1 MAQVELS
8 PVSLPVVS
16 LTRDR
21 FMGLVHRPAW
31 RLILLASEAGL
42 GALMLVLVVGGVRSA
57 SRGTRH
63 GGGFHPSGI
72 ALALGAEMVSL
83 VAMAMIPRWL
93 LASQRYRLRRRDA
106 VAVALAANAI
116 SVAVP
121 GGSVAAP
128 VWAGGQ
134 YQRRGASTSA
144 SAWTV
149 IAGGF
154 ISTVTLV
161 LLLVVGL
168 GTAGVLS
175 PALTLGAAL
184 AALVV
189 AGATLWLVRRAGLA
203 AAVPSNLSGRRQRW
217 GVELR
222 RRAGEIAVGRA
233 GWGRGGAVLGAG
245 TVNWVADSIA
255 LVGAFVAFGLPVP
268 WAGLLIAYGASQAAG
283 ALVPLP
289 GGLGVVDGSLFGSL
303 VAIGVAPHNAVAVV
317 ALYRIVG
324 YWLPA
329 LAGLPAYVAVRRY
342 GLPASSGPT
351 RSAGARPWLCSRRL
365 PGPTPARGVVTD
377 ASAERA
383 AVAGRCRRTPRTDE
397 ERVSVSK
404 SP

>member
-1 MAQVELS
+1 
-8 PVSLPVVS
+8 
-16 LTRDR
+16 
-21 FMGLVHRPAW
+21 
-31 RLILLASEAGL
+31 
-42 GALMLVLVVGGVRSA
+42 
-57 SRGTRH
+57 
-63 GGGFHPSGI
+63 
-72 ALALGAEMVSL
+72 
-83 VAMAMIPRWL
+83 
-93 LASQRYRLRRRDA
+93 
-106 VAVALAANAI
+106 
-116 SVAVP
+116 VAVP

-128 VWAGGQ
+128 VWAGSQ

-161 LLLVVGL
+161 LLLIVGL
-168 GTAGVLS
+168 GIAGVLS

-189 AGATLWLVRRAGLA
+189 AGVTLRVVRRAGLA
-203 AAVPSNLSGRRQRW
+203 AAVSSDLSGRRERW
-217 GVELR
+217 GLQLR
-222 RRAGEIAVGRA
+222 RRAGEIAAWRA
-233 GWGRGGAVLGAG
+233 GWGRGGAALGAG
-245 TVNWVADSIA
+245 AVNWVADWVA

-303 VAIGVAPHNAVAVV
+303 VAIGVAPHNAVAAV

-329 LAGLPAYVAVRRY
+329 LVGLPAYVVVRRY
-342 GLPASSGPT
+342 GLPVSSPPVP
-351 RSAGARPWLCSRRL
+351 ARPHGVRPWRCSRRL
-365 PGPTPARGVVTD
+365 PGSTPASSVATE
-377 ASAERA
+377 APAERA
-383 AVAGRCRRTPRTDE
+383 VVAGRCRRAPRIGE
-397 ERVSVSK
+397 ERASVSE